1 MDYPSAG
8 TRNPADF
15 WGEDDFMTGASFLGI
30 SYLISLGITLGA
42 IVFIIVLTWRFMR
55 AHEKI
60 AQSLSDISQYIKSRK
75 ED

>member
-1 MDYPSAG
+1 
-8 TRNPADF
+8 
-15 WGEDDFMTGASFLGI
+15 MTGASFLGI

-60 AQSLSDISQYIKSRK
+60 AQSLSDISQYLKSKK
-75 ED
+75 EG